1 MTIDVAT
8 QADFSLTEYF
18 LLRFVHA
25 AGGHVEGRKRL
36 QKVMFLLKAE
46 GLGLADPFRFHFYGP
61 YSGSLAQELRRL
73 SDRSLPLLEQRGG
86 PSVSAGSPYEYRITD
101 HGRRVLEDYNRKLSP
116 SGDAL
121 SRFEERF
128 TSLVRHDVWR
138 LELASTIVYWVLK
151 GYDLA
156 GSVER
161 TAQLKRVGLDDRAL
175 SEARELA
182 KDSFARRAVGANR
195 DGQGLS

>member
-1 MTIDVAT
+1 MTIDLAT
-8 QADFSLTEYF
+8 RADFSLTEYF
-18 LLRFVHA
+18 LLRFVNA

-46 GLGLADPFRFHFYGP
+46 GLALADPFRFHFYGP

-73 SDRSLPLLEQRGG
+73 SDRSLPLLEECGG
-86 PSVSAGSPYEYRITD
+86 PSASGRSGYAYRITD
-101 HGRRVLEDYNRKLSP
+101 HGSRVLEDYNRKL
-116 SGDAL
+116 GL
-121 SRFEERF
+121 SSAPLPRFEERF
-128 TSLVRHDVWR
+128 TSLVRHDVWC

-161 TAQLKRVGLDDRAL
+161 TAQLKRVELDDPKLNQAQ
-175 SEARELA
+175 ELA
-182 KDSFARRAVGANR
+182 EDSLARRAAGASR
-195 DGQGLS
+195 DRQGLS